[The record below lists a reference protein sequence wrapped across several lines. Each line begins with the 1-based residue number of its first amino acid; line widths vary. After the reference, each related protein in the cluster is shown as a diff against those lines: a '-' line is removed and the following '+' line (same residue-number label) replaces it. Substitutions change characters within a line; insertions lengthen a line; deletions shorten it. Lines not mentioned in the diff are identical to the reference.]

1 MKVTKLMCAAFA
13 AAVAL
18 ASCQKETPVE
28 EAKTYKSVE
37 VSINNVEMGSK
48 ALGSTE
54 DLTGKK
60 IQLNSLQFFFSDG
73 TSFYA
78 AKNADQT
85 ASDVY
90 IDATELAA
98 MNGNISLSFHF
109 LPPSVKEVIVVGN
122 LPELGASNKT
132 GLDRTLEIVSNQDVT
147 NFPLYAEGALTTN
160 VVNDHEQGSNSHVSN
175 VYKVTLN
182 VVPRVARFEVKK
194 IGCNFTSTDK
204 TVTVKSLAFAD
215 FYDKCDF
222 RSGNVDLNSLRS
234 VELTQQGIFN
244 YFANSMS
251 KSKWNNDFF
260 DGEEGSSPE
269 IVLTNAN
276 KSVDINVA
284 YNFFTGGHSTS
295 PLHLLNIIEKVGE
308 GEDNPAYLYT
318 NTYKMNSGAKITTFE
333 PGKIYRMDLVFN
345 ENNLQHQDRCLDI
358 TVTVASWDLILV
370 TPEY

>member
-1 MKVTKLMCAAFA
+1 MKLTKLMCAAFA

-18 ASCQKETPVE
+18 ASCQKEAPVE

-37 VSINNVEMGSK
+37 VSINNVEMGTK

-85 ASDVY
+85 PSDVY

-98 MNGNISLSFHF
+98 MNGNISLAFHF
-109 LPPSVKEVIVVGN
+109 LPPSVKEVLVVGN
-122 LPELGASNKT
+122 LPELNVSNKT
-132 GLDRTLEIVSNQDVT
+132 GLDRTLEIAYNQDVT
-147 NFPLYAEGALTTN
+147 NFHLYAEGAMTTN
-160 VVNDHEQGSNSHVSN
+160 VVNDHEQGNNGHVSN

-194 IGCNFTSTDK
+194 IGCNVTTANK
-204 TVTVKSLAFAD
+204 TITVKSLAFAD

-222 RSGNVDLNSLRS
+222 RSGLVDVNSLRS

-244 YFANSMS
+244 YFANSMN

-269 IVLTNAN
+269 VVLTKEN

-318 NTYKMNSGAKITTFE
+318 NTYKMNSGSVLSSFE

-345 ENNLQHQDRCLDI
+345 EDNLQHQDRCLDI